1 MKKVLSFT
9 LTLMLVVMVL
19 TSCSSVKPPIKNDTT
34 PDNDHTV
41 DEPVVSTDDTED
53 ISADDEDDYFER
65 YYSKAD
71 EVIEL
76 TQNMQ
81 AGGPGVVWE
90 EGDSIDNN
98 NYTRWAERAVGIRWK
113 AKWNAVSPEEDVQKL
128 NLAMAS
134 DDLPD
139 VIRAYTSSDVI
150 KMAKA
155 GQIIPLN
162 DPINEYL
169 SPLSK
174 HLFNEMNESTDG
186 MHFKM
191 NYYEGKL
198 YGLGSY
204 ADMVTPRANFWRKD
218 ILEELGYDT
227 PPRTIEEVEKVFAD
241 YKAKYPEG
249 ICINLDKDLDYGVNA
264 VFLAYGTQVRSW
276 REQPDGSLAYAPI
289 LPQTKDALAKLA
301 EWYDKGYI
309 DKEFIVKDYN
319 NITSDW
325 AAGNMLME
333 QREWWA
339 GWEEHI
345 YLQANID
352 TAEITCGD
360 YWVGPTG
367 EWGSMQIKPN
377 EFEQYCINSKLSEDA
392 VKAIMTQINFF
403 NDSAFRAHKDLRDK
417 FPFYYPYE
425 EEKKPYNLEEIAA
438 AYKSGDKQIPR
449 EKYDIPEEREGPSN
463 GQNSWMA
470 VSVPQAQQFGYR
482 YNQRPNQLR
491 NDFKANEKPW
501 KAWLAGDD
509 EVKFS
514 VEFEYMIESWSRS
527 SIEAL
532 FENIKFAEKSEEEG
546 HSYFDMQWCAATPT
560 QLEKGAY
567 LLKLEMTT
575 FADIIMGSKPVDAFD
590 DFVDEWFKN
599 GGTEITEEV
608 NSWWDS
614 VKDSVK

>member
-1 MKKVLSFT
+1 
-9 LTLMLVVMVL
+9 
-19 TSCSSVKPPIKNDTT
+19 
-34 PDNDHTV
+34 
-41 DEPVVSTDDTED
+41 
-53 ISADDEDDYFER
+53 
-65 YYSKAD
+65 
-71 EVIEL
+71 
-76 TQNMQ
+76 
-81 AGGPGVVWE
+81 
-90 EGDSIDNN
+90 
-98 NYTRWAERAVGIRWK
+98 
-113 AKWNAVSPEEDVQKL
+113 
-128 NLAMAS
+128 
-134 DDLPD
+134 
-139 VIRAYTSSDVI
+139 
-150 KMAKA
+150 
-155 GQIIPLN
+155 
-162 DPINEYL
+162 
-169 SPLSK
+169 
-174 HLFNEMNESTDG
+174 
-186 MHFKM
+186 
-191 NYYEGKL
+191 
-198 YGLGSY
+198 
-204 ADMVTPRANFWRKD
+204 
-218 ILEELGYDT
+218 
-227 PPRTIEEVEKVFAD
+227 
-241 YKAKYPEG
+241 
-249 ICINLDKDLDYGVNA
+249 
-264 VFLAYGTQVRSW
+264 
-276 REQPDGSLAYAPI
+276 
-289 LPQTKDALAKLA
+289 
-301 EWYDKGYI
+301 
-309 DKEFIVKDYN
+309 
-319 NITSDW
+319 
-325 AAGNMLME
+325 
-333 QREWWA
+333 
-339 GWEEHI
+339 
-345 YLQANID
+345 
-352 TAEITCGD
+352 
-360 YWVGPTG
+360 
-367 EWGSMQIKPN
+367 MQIKPN